1 MFRALVFSENIIKM
15 LAFFFIKG
23 TIYKWYIKKES
34 TIYKWYIKKVS
45 LIYFFATS
53 IEMLKGI
60 FLDCG
65 TRYPYILFMIM
76 TTDILQAWFTSQNR
90 LTRPPKKCKPL
101 PIFIHLLYSF

>member
-1 MFRALVFSENIIKM
+1 M
-15 LAFFFIKG
+15 LEFLKFIECEISNYVQGIGVLWKYHQNVSSFFFIKG

-65 TRYPYILFMIM
+65 TCIYYSWLW
-76 TTDILQAWFTSQNR
+76 LQIF
-90 LTRPPKKCKPL
+90 CKHDL
-101 PIFIHLLYSF
+101 PARI